1 MEMLVT
7 GLLYLR
13 MRMVSMEIIMFIQ
26 LLLTF
31 SLFNSTGVTETLT
44 PMIGW
49 SNNLEYAQ
57 WLAADYSPQLIDVE
71 KP

>member
-1 MEMLVT
+1 MLVT

-13 MRMVSMEIIMFIQ
+13 MRMVSMEIIYVHPVATYI
-26 LLLTF
+26 

-57 WLAADYSPQLIDVE
+57 
-71 KP
+71 

>member
-1 MEMLVT
+1 
-7 GLLYLR
+7 
-13 MRMVSMEIIMFIQ
+13 MFIQ

-57 WLAADYSPQLIDVE
+57 RLAADYSPQLIDVE
-71 KP
+71 KPKMPL